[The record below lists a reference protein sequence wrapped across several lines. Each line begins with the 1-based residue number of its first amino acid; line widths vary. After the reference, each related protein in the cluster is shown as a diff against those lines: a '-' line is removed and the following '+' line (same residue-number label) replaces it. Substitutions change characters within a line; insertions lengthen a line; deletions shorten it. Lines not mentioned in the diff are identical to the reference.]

1 MNFNLILTE
10 MCKIVIS
17 KNIEA
22 KSLKG
27 NSGKIVEYE
36 IKIARIFFE
45 IINLHIFDLFYDCS
59 YH

>member
-27 NSGKIVEYE
+27 NSWIRVYE
-36 IKIARIFFE
+36 IKIARIFFK

>member
-27 NSGKIVEYE
+27 NNGKIVEYE
-36 IKIARIFFE
+36 IKIARIFFK

>member
-10 MCKIVIS
+10 ICKIVIS

-27 NSGKIVEYE
+27 NNGTIIEYE
-36 IKIARIFFE
+36 YTR
-45 IINLHIFDLFYDCS
+45 
-59 YH
+59 